1 MILILSTDGDTTTSE
16 VLEWLIAFKA
26 PFFRLNDNDIFKSA
40 FNCYT
45 ENGKVKFSIT
55 KDDKTLHSDDVTMV
69 WYRKFGF
76 YNFSDEY
83 KVLKN
88 TSNIDLLRQ
97 FSSEY
102 FTVLNV
108 ITATLKSRRWLLN
121 MNQATTN
128 KYLVLNEAK
137 NAGLNI
143 PDSNIIN
150 CKKSLEN
157 IIEKG
162 NNVITKTLKEASLI
176 NYNKLF
182 LSMFTTEISP
192 DELRTT
198 PEYFMPSL
206 IQRKIEKE
214 FEIRAFFINSD
225 YYAMA
230 IFSQA
235 DNQTE
240 VDFRKYN
247 RETPNRCVPYT
258 IPKAL
263 KSKLQKL
270 MKNLKLNTGSVDL
283 IYTKTGEYV
292 FLEVNPCGQFGMTSK
307 PCNYNLEMKVAEYL
321 NDNK

>member
-1 MILILSTDGDTTTSE
+1 MILILSTDGDATTGE
-16 VLEWLIAFKA
+16 VIEWLINLKA
-26 PFFRLNDNDIFKSA
+26 PFFRFNDNDIFNSE
-40 FNCYT
+40 FNCYI
-45 ENGKVKFSIT
+45 ENGNVKFTIK
-55 KDDKTLHSDDVTMV
+55 KDNKILHSDNVTIV

-83 KVLKN
+83 KVLKS

-108 ITATLKSRRWLLN
+108 ITAALESKKWLLN
-121 MNQATTN
+121 MNHATTN
-128 KYLVLNEAK
+128 KYLVLSEAK
-137 NAGLNI
+137 RVGLNI
-143 PDSNIIN
+143 PESNIIN
-150 CKKSLEN
+150 SKKSLTKIVNEQNN
-157 IIEKG
+157 I
-162 NNVITKTLKEASLI
+162 ITKTLKESSLI

-182 LSMFTTEISP
+182 LSMFTTEINP
-192 DELRTT
+192 NELKTT
-198 PEYFMPSL
+198 PECFMPSL
-206 IQRKIEKE
+206 VQRKIEKE
-214 FEIRAFFINSD
+214 FEIRTFFINSD
-225 YYAMA
+225 YYSMA

-258 IPKAL
+258 IPKVL

-270 MKNLKLNTGSVDL
+270 MKNLNLNTGSVDL

-307 PCNYNLEMKVAEYL
+307 PCNYNLELKVAEYL
-321 NDNK
+321 NNNK